1 MTEDRIQLGDLAIRP
16 SFDRVLKPIH
26 PAIGAVDDTAYVGV
40 WIPCK
45 VESVDKQGNSKVV
58 EKDLLFLVTDK
69 REKILANDEILS
81 SRGWRLAYKPIRF
94 EDRWLLEDVKRC
106 LTECSDSLEPIQVF
120 EHILEVYHQFIELP
134 NPEEY
139 VYEALWTIGTYFH
152 HLFNSFPYRYVGG
165 VKRCGKTKN
174 LTLHSCL
181 DFNAIFSNNM
191 SVASI
196 FRLIQNARSTLLID
210 ETEKLRN
217 PDRAQEFRS
226 ILLAGYKQGA
236 KVYRV
241 EKNSKEK
248 LVPESFE
255 VYSPKILANISGIED
270 VLEDRCKVTFLRRSI
285 NRAIVD
291 REINISS
298 QKWSELRYELYRLY
312 LGFWREIRAN
322 YDRLNEQDEHNE
334 LMNILKGLVPEL
346 KDDDLQLLTARE
358 LELWKPIL
366 ALAMFLDS
374 KSKGLLSK
382 FTSSSCS
389 LCSWML
395 KLAIEDAGQK
405 QVENLAETGELILV
419 EVLHGIVSKPDYK
432 DDYVYVKDIKASMVE
447 RFEEEQKWLTT
458 RWIGKALRHL
468 GFKEKERRGAGYRYK
483 LPKAMVL
490 DLALRMQIKAS
501 SEGTLQTL
509 PTQPT
514 PEASGKLPCEVCNS
528 FNAKMHLIPNKG
540 VRWLC
545 DKCLENYPEK
555 V

>member
-1 MTEDRIQLGDLAIRP
+1 M
-16 SFDRVLKPIH
+16 
-26 PAIGAVDDTAYVGV
+26 
-40 WIPCK
+40 
-45 VESVDKQGNSKVV
+45 
-58 EKDLLFLVTDK
+58 
-69 REKILANDEILS
+69 
-81 SRGWRLAYKPIRF
+81 AYKPIRF
-94 EDRWLLEDVKRC
+94 EDRWPLEDVKRC
-106 LTECSDSLEPIQVF
+106 LAGRSDSLEPIQVF
-120 EHILEVYHQFIELP
+120 EHILEVYRQFIELP

-152 HLFNSFPYRYVGG
+152 HLFNSYPYRYVGG

-196 FRLIQNARSTLLID
+196 FRLVQNGRSTLLID
-210 ETEKLRN
+210 ETEKLLN

-226 ILLAGYKQGA
+226 ILLAGYKQGS

-291 REINISS
+291 REINTSS
-298 QKWSELRYELYRLY
+298 QKWSELRCELYRLY

-334 LMNILKGLVPEL
+334 LMNILRGLVPEL
-346 KDDDLQLLTARE
+346 KDEDFRLLTARE
-358 LELWKPIL
+358 LELWKPIF
-366 ALAMFLDS
+366 ALAMFFDS
-374 KSKGLLSK
+374 KG
-382 FTSSSCS
+382 SSSSHLNSMIS
-389 LCSWML
+389 L
-395 KLAIEDAGQK
+395 AVEDTKQK
-405 QVENLAETGELILV
+405 QIENLTETGEALLV
-419 EVLHGIVSKPDYK
+419 QTLLEIVRSSDWYPVKVL
-432 DDYVYVKDIKASMVE
+432 KAAITDKLD
-447 RFEEEQKWLTT
+447 EEAKWLTSEWLG
-458 RWIGKALRHL
+458 RALRRL
-468 GFKEKERRGAGYRYK
+468 GFREKRRLGSGVQYK
-483 LPKAMVL
+483 LGPEEVES
-490 DLALRMQIKAS
+490 LALRFGIVKEVKDMHEVYPLRRNEVGEKAGLARGGS
-501 SEGTLQTL
+501 FTSEGTQQAL

-514 PEASGKLPCEVCNS
+514 SEVTDRLPCEVCGS
-528 FNAKMHLIPNKG
+528 HDAKMHLIPNKG

-545 DKCLENYPEK
+545 DSCLETYPGK